1 MKKISLL
8 ITFLL
13 FLTSCTLG
21 MKMDELVKTPGHL
34 TIINT
39 VEEIDERIVDNLN
52 SFAMKLYNELYETNK
67 NVFISPAS
75 IYLALGMTYNGA
87 EHNTALEMGELLE
100 AKGMTLEKFNKLN
113 HDLQS
118 LMLGYEKSNFELA
131 NSIWIRDTY
140 KDFVKEDFLNQNM
153 EYYGAMVS
161 SLDFNNPK
169 AKDTINRWVSK
180 NTKGRIKKGI
190 DDEIHPLTVMFLI
203 NTIYFKA
210 NWEKPF
216 EAHDTKEG
224 NFYNLDNVN
233 TVELMTKIDIL
244 GYTENDLLQGVI
256 LPYEDKK
263 TSMFIL
269 CPKEDLTNLSLSVQD
284 ITVLVQDMNDNKV
297 SVNLSMPKVKL
308 EYEVGLKEHLI
319 NLGMKDAWDGS
330 ADFSKMAD
338 NAVEEGLHI
347 ADITH
352 KSFLAIDEKG
362 TEAAA
367 MTKVEMRLES
377 APMSDYVMIVDKPYL
392 IGIIDNKSGALLFL
406 GSIYNPS
413 E

>member
-210 NWEKPF
+210 NWEKTF